1 MEHVSCM
8 VALVQGG
15 DGGREMQMGLP
26 VCVTL
31 SLVELVAAGSLTLEA
46 LELLSCAVSVILLII
61 QFCQEVGKQ
70 CAREKRTLDEK
81 IWYKL
86 AHLTEICTAKYLW
99 LSLSNK

>member
-1 MEHVSCM
+1 M

-61 QFCQEVGKQ
+61 QFCQEVGNDSG
-70 CAREKRTLDEK
+70 AREKNEHS
-81 IWYKL
+81 IFQW
-86 AHLTEICTAKYLW
+86 EIYCC
-99 LSLSNK
+99 

>member
-1 MEHVSCM
+1 M

-61 QFCQEVGKQ
+61 QFCLEVGKQ
-70 CAREKRTLDEK
+70 CATARENEHSKFGTNSIALV
-81 IWYKL
+81 
-86 AHLTEICTAKYLW
+86 
-99 LSLSNK
+99 